1 MKNSKTPL
9 KRKKTSFYLKLIC
22 SKSKIYQRENFYL
35 DLNKNLNNLY
45 LIKIKKKINNLI
57 SDSNFTKIIGNIKWL
72 FFDRV
77 VQIGLGFAIISLTAR
92 YLGVQKYGIYSYVV
106 SLVGI
111 FQPLSSLG
119 LNALVIRE
127 LVNNPDDKHKFLGT
141 TFILQLIG
149 GTLSLCLSLFF
160 ICFLRPNESL
170 LFYLVFILSIS
181 NIINSFQCIDT
192 WFQSQLQ
199 SRYTVI
205 SNNFSYIVYFSAT
218 NIFLTANNLTLF
230 FAILL
235 RTFNSIIKAF
245 ILIFFYHR
253 LEKTFH
259 LWSPSLKV
267 ALSLLRESFPLILSA
282 FAISIYVRIDQV
294 MLGQIASDSAVAV
307 YSVATQISE
316 AFYFVPIIIL
326 TSVSPSIYKA
336 KKELTEKEF
345 YKRIKLLLISLTVL
359 SLFISI
365 SISLLSPSLI
375 ILLFG
380 KDFADSILILRI
392 HIWASVFV
400 FSGTGASCWFI
411 AEQLTHLTFFRTL
424 LGAMVNILLNLY
436 LIPKY
441 SGIGA
446 AIATVISYAL
456 ASMLAN
462 YFYPRTR
469 RLFWLQL
476 GCLTGFFNENANNFD
491 RS

>member
-1 MKNSKTPL
+1 M
-9 KRKKTSFYLKLIC
+9 
-22 SKSKIYQRENFYL
+22 
-35 DLNKNLNNLY
+35 NNLY
-45 LIKIKKKINNLI
+45 FIKIKKKINTLS
-57 SDSNFTKIIGNIKWL
+57 SDPNFTKIISNIRWL

-119 LNALVIRE
+119 LNTLVIRE
-127 LVNNPDDKHKFLGT
+127 LVNNPDDKHKILGT
-141 TFILQLIG
+141 TFILQLVG

-160 ICFLRPNESL
+160 ICLLRPNENL

-181 NIINSFQCIDT
+181 NIINSFQCIDI

-218 NIFLTANNLTLF
+218 NIFFVANNLTLF
-230 FAILL
+230 FATLL

-245 ILIFFYHR
+245 ILIVFYTR
-253 LEKTFH
+253 LEKSFH
-259 LWSPSLKV
+259 LWSPNLKV

-282 FAISIYVRIDQV
+282 FAISIYVKIDQV
-294 MLGQIASDSAVAV
+294 MLGQMVNDSAVAI

-316 AFYFVPIIIL
+316 AFYFVPIVIL
-326 TSVSPSIYKA
+326 SSVSPSIYKA
-336 KKELTEKEF
+336 KKELSEKEF
-345 YKRIKLLLISLTVL
+345 YERIKLLLISLTFL
-359 SLFISI
+359 SFFISI

-380 KDFADSILILRI
+380 KSFADSILILRI
-392 HIWASVFV
+392 HIWASIFV
-400 FSGTGASCWFI
+400 FSGTGASCWFV
-411 AEQLTHLTFFRTL
+411 AQQLTHLTFFRTL
-424 LGAMVNILLNLY
+424 LGAVVNILLNFS

-441 SGIGA
+441 AGVGA
-446 AIATVISYAL
+446 AIATIISYAL
-456 ASMLAN
+456 ASVFAN
-462 YFYPRTR
+462 YFHPKTR

-476 GCLTGFFNENANNFD
+476 GCLTGIFIKNTD
-491 RS
+491 RPPNC